1 MMTTSEGYETLRAAL
16 PHAAATLAAEAI
28 GELGPR
34 PASGEN
40 FYVDGLAQG
49 DLCVGD
55 VFNVEGASTV
65 LEVSSPRRP
74 CDKWNK
80 VHDMAAHPNSSA
92 ENNGARSTASP
103 PLRRGSDV
111 VRSLNPRRCFAVRH
125 FAITNTLGGVCE
137 CSNGR
142 LGPL

>member
-1 MMTTSEGYETLRAAL
+1 MPVGLTPGVRNAR
-16 PHAAATLAAEAI
+16 EAI

-40 FYVDGLAQG
+40 FYVDGLTQG

-55 VFNVEGASTV
+55 VFNVEGSSTV

-80 VHDMAAHPNSSA
+80 VHDMAAHPNSSV
-92 ENNGARSTASP
+92 ENNGAHSTASP
-103 PLRRGSDV
+103 PLRSSDV

-142 LGPL
+142 LGPVTVVASDCRL